1 MALFTDGSISTIG
14 DLLSYE
20 SAILDVAKTEQ
31 IDLTR
36 KLKLAEE
43 EISVD
48 LQAFLSRLNDTG
60 EFDPL
65 PGLTEVTPWW
75 RLNQIVVTEPLHKW
89 HTFRALSLTY
99 RDAYNRQLNDRY
111 QGKWT
116 EYETLGGWASGAL
129 FETGVGMVSDPVP
142 RAAQPQIT
150 TVAGTLAAS
159 TYFVSVTWIGRTGAE
174 GAPSDLLSLTV
185 PASNG
190 LIVTAG
196 SPPAGATGW
205 NVYAGYS
212 GADLSLQNGAP
223 LKASQ
228 PWIEPATG
236 LKKGRAAGDGQH
248 PETFL
253 QPSGRRL
260 ILRG

>member
-14 DLLSYE
+14 DLLGYE

-43 EISVD
+43 EIHVD
-48 LQAFLSRLNDTG
+48 LQAFLSRQNDTG

-65 PGLTEVTPWW
+65 LELTAVTPWW
-75 RLNQIVVTEPLHKW
+75 RINQVVVTEPLHKW

-111 QGKWT
+111 QGKWA
-116 EYETLGGWASGAL
+116 EYETLVGWASGAL
-129 FETGVGMVSDPVP
+129 FETGVGMVGDPVP

-150 TVAGTLAAS
+150 TASGTHAAA
-159 TYFVSVTWIGRTGAE
+159 TYFVSVTWIGHTGAE
-174 GAPSDLLSLTV
+174 SAPSELLSITV
-185 PASNG
+185 PANNG
-190 LIVTAG
+190 LIVTAIT
-196 SPPAGATGW
+196 PPAGAIGW

-212 GADLSLQNGAP
+212 GADLSLQNVAP
-223 LKASQ
+223 LGASQ

-236 LKKGRAAGDGQH
+236 LTKGCAVGDGQH

-253 QPSGRRL
+253 QQSGRRL